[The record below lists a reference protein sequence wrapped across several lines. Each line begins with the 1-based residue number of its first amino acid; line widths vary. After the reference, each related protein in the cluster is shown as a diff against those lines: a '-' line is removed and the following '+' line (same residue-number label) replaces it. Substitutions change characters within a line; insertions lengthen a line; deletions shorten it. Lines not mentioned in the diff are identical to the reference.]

1 VSADHR
7 YSPAGRPS
15 DDTGPP
21 KPGVDWWADT
31 VNRINTWWVT
41 RQPVG
46 PAVRDWARATPRPVV
61 VTAAALAAAVTV
73 AAFTVV
79 VWLASALYGL
89 VTAAATD
96 GRDTAAGVRWWAVLR
111 LTHVVTDPVHAYLT
125 GHAAALHTSGYLLW
139 TGWLATTT
147 VLFALA
153 VLGCTGA
160 RIGWTL
166 TGALTTT
173 VVYTNTPA
181 DARPLAAGIAI
192 TAWSL
197 LSVAAFNRATVS
209 RPGPDITIIHT
220 GAARTD
226 DGGGTDRDTADR

>member
-15 DDTGPP
+15 NDTGPP
-21 KPGVDWWADT
+21 NPGVDWWADT

-61 VTAAALAAAVTV
+61 VTAAVLVAAVALAAV
-73 AAFTVV
+73 TVV

-89 VTAAATD
+89 VAAAATD
-96 GRDTAAGVRWWAVLR
+96 GRHTGAASVRWSAAWR
-111 LTHVVTDPVHAYLT
+111 LTRIITDPVHAYLT
-125 GHAAALHTSGYLLW
+125 GHAAALHTSGGPLW
-139 TGWLATTT
+139 TGWLATTAA
-147 VLFALA
+147 LFALA
-153 VLGCTGA
+153 VAGSTGA

-166 TGALTTT
+166 FGALTTA
-173 VVYTNTPA
+173 VVYANTA
-181 DARPLAAGIAI
+181 VDARPLAAGITV

-197 LSVAAFNRATVS
+197 LSIAAFNRITVS
-209 RPGPDITIIHT
+209 RRGPDITIVTHADA
-220 GAARTD
+220 GRAAD
-226 DGGGTDRDTADR
+226 DCADAKTVR